1 MSVHKSAQALAY
13 SEFERQMIKLY
24 NHTTERARSLPVRI
38 QKFTNPKLLAPLNRA
53 YSAVIY
59 ACEQNARNA
68 EARVRRQKY
77 LAAAAREIA
86 NTQKP
91 LLVICNLKDVTQ
103 ASAKRWAEMFNYEL
117 SLIWGVAKFS
127 PEEKPVLISYPKN
140 KIKKLKFLDTM
151 CKLHRF
157 TYEKIGHAPMYC
169 KDTLSDRIADF
180 IDTALCEVIFAN
192 EVFPQSKAEAE
203 ERAKH
208 LITATDALNG
218 LQRPLLSLWN
228 IMECSENIMREWSD
242 LLDSELRLLEGLKN
256 ADKERYKHLV

>member
-13 SEFERQMIKLY
+13 SEFERQMIKLH
-24 NHTTERARSLPVRI
+24 NHTTERAKSLPVRI

-53 YSAVIY
+53 YTAVVY
-59 ACEQNARNA
+59 ASEQNVRNA

-86 NTQKP
+86 NIQKP

-103 ASAKRWAEMFNYEL
+103 SSAKRWTEMFNYEL
-117 SLIWGVAKFS
+117 SLIWGVAKFF

-140 KIKKLKFLDTM
+140 KIKKLKFLNTM
-151 CKLHRF
+151 CELHRF

-169 KDTLSDRIADF
+169 EDTLSDRIADF

-192 EVFPQSKAEAE
+192 DVFPQTKGEAE
-203 ERAKH
+203 EREKH

-228 IMECSENIMREWSD
+228 IMGYSENIMREWSD
-242 LLDSELRLLEGLKN
+242 LLDSELNLINGLIN
-256 ADKERYKHLV
+256 ADSKRYKHLV

>member
-13 SEFERQMIKLY
+13 SEFERQMINLHK
-24 NHTTERARSLPVRI
+24 HTAERAKSLPVRI
-38 QKFTNPKLLAPLNRA
+38 QKFANPKILAPLNRA

-59 ACEQNARNA
+59 ASEQNARNA
-68 EARVRRQKY
+68 EARDRRQKY

-86 NTQKP
+86 KIQKP
-91 LLVICNLKDVTQ
+91 LFVICNLKDLTQ
-103 ASAKRWAEMFNYEL
+103 SSAKRWTEMFNYEL

-140 KIKKLKFLDTM
+140 KIKKLKFLNTM
-151 CKLHRF
+151 CKLHRY

-180 IDTALCEVIFAN
+180 IDTALFEVILAN
-192 EVFPQSKAEAE
+192 EIFPQSKAEAQ
-203 ERAKH
+203 ERALH
-208 LITATDALNG
+208 LTNATDALNG

-228 IMECSENIMREWSD
+228 IMEYSENIMREWSD
-242 LLDSELRLLEGLKN
+242 LLDSELRLIKGLKD
-256 ADKERYKHLV
+256 ADRERYKNLV